1 MSKNASLNSFTGKPK
16 RSPGKIILTIALVLL
31 AVIILLAVV
40 DRLFLPAENRD
51 SGNTYGTADE
61 GLKAIYRSAQIY
73 LKETGNVKVKRY
85 TKIARFIPEKTAVV
99 CMTSS
104 MDYFSQAE
112 FEEIVRFVNKGG
124 IFVFITNDEFL
135 DFKYDSI
142 FEAFK
147 RNNAG
152 VVIME
157 GRKQQLALGSV
168 LGGNN
173 AAYMIG
179 GIDFPDGLIS
189 FDDGGDMVSMKYGE
203 GLVILSASLDELRNF
218 EMKSDR
224 SFGAKL
230 LVALKQLTEE
240 RNIDTVLFDEYY
252 AGIQSDPVPD
262 ILGYGLVIALIELAV
277 AAVVYFLSAGQRFG
291 APEKV
296 GAEEK
301 RNETE
306 HISAL
311 AKLYKRTGSGSIGY
325 KIHME
330 TLMDD
335 IADCAG
341 MSRGSDIQDIAD
353 VAAEAGIVERG
364 ELKELL
370 DLYFDADNI
379 RFTDKSLDKYIQKM
393 DKIRRERLQ

>member
-1 MSKNASLNSFTGKPK
+1 MSKNDSSNSFTGKPK
-16 RSPGKIILTIALVLL
+16 RSPGRIILTIALILL
-31 AVIILLAVV
+31 AVIILLAVA

-51 SGNTYGTADE
+51 SGNTYGTADD
-61 GLKAIYRSAQIY
+61 GLKAIYKSAQIY
-73 LKETGNVKVKRY
+73 LKETGNVNVKRY

-124 IFVFITNDEFL
+124 IFIFITDEEFL
-135 DFKYDSI
+135 DDKFDSI
-142 FEAFK
+142 FEAFR
-147 RNNAG
+147 RNKAG
-152 VVIME
+152 VIIME
-157 GRKQQLALGSV
+157 GREQLSAGSALKS
-168 LGGNN
+168 NN
-173 AAYMIG
+173 AAYMMG
-179 GIDFPDGLIS
+179 GIDFPDDFLS
-189 FDDGGDMVSMKYGE
+189 FDADGDMVSVKYGE
-203 GLVILSASLDELRNF
+203 GLVMLSASLDELRNF

-230 LVALKQLTEE
+230 LVALEQLTAE

-262 ILGYGLVIALIELAV
+262 ILGYGLVIALIELAI

-370 DLYFDADNI
+370 DVYYDADNI

>member
-1 MSKNASLNSFTGKPK
+1 MSKNVSSNSFTGKPK
-16 RSPGKIILTIALVLL
+16 RSPGRIILTVALILL
-31 AVIILLAVV
+31 AVIILLAVA

-51 SGNTYGTADE
+51 SGNTYGTADD
-61 GLKAIYRSAQIY
+61 GLKAIYKSAQIY
-73 LKETGNVKVKRY
+73 LKEKGNVNVKRY

-124 IFVFITNDEFL
+124 IFIFITDEEFL
-135 DFKYDSI
+135 DDKFDSI
-142 FEAFK
+142 FEAFR
-147 RNNAG
+147 RNKAG
-152 VVIME
+152 VIIME
-157 GRKQQLALGSV
+157 GREQLAAGSA
-168 LGGNN
+168 LKSNN
-173 AAYMIG
+173 TAYMMG
-179 GIDFPDGLIS
+179 GIDFPDDFLS
-189 FDDGGDMVSMKYGE
+189 FDADGDMVSVKYGE
-203 GLVILSASLDELRNF
+203 GLVMLSASLDELRNF

-230 LVALKQLTEE
+230 LVALEQLTAE

-262 ILGYGLVIALIELAV
+262 ILGYGLVIALIELAI

-370 DLYFDADNI
+370 DVYYDADNI
-379 RFTDKSLDKYIQKM
+379 RFTDKLLDKYIQKM

>member
-1 MSKNASLNSFTGKPK
+1 MSKNVSSNSFTGKPK
-16 RSPGKIILTIALVLL
+16 RSPGRIILTIALILL
-31 AVIILLAVV
+31 AVIILLAVA

-51 SGNTYGTADE
+51 SGNTYGTADD
-61 GLKAIYRSAQIY
+61 GLKAIYKSAQIY
-73 LKETGNVKVKRY
+73 LKETGNVNVKRY

-124 IFVFITNDEFL
+124 IFIFITDEEFM
-135 DFKYDSI
+135 DDKFDSI
-142 FEAFK
+142 FEAFR
-147 RNNAG
+147 RNKAG
-152 VVIME
+152 VIIME
-157 GRKQQLALGSV
+157 GREQLAAGSA
-168 LGGNN
+168 LKSNN
-173 AAYMIG
+173 AAYMMG
-179 GIDFPDGLIS
+179 GIDFPDDFLS
-189 FDDGGDMVSMKYGE
+189 FDADGDMVSVKYGE
-203 GLVILSASLDELRNF
+203 GLVMLSASLDELRNF

-230 LVALKQLTEE
+230 LVALKQLTAE

-262 ILGYGLVIALIELAV
+262 ILGYGLVIALIELAI

-353 VAAEAGIVERG
+353 VAAEAGIVERS

-370 DLYFDADNI
+370 DVYYDADNI
-379 RFTDKSLDKYIQKM
+379 RFTDKLLDKYIQKM

>member
-1 MSKNASLNSFTGKPK
+1 MSKNVSSNSFTGKPK
-16 RSPGKIILTIALVLL
+16 RSPGRIILTIALILL
-31 AVIILLAVV
+31 AVIILLAVA

-51 SGNTYGTADE
+51 SGNTYGTADD
-61 GLKAIYRSAQIY
+61 GLKAIYKSAQIY
-73 LKETGNVKVKRY
+73 LKETGNVNVKRY

-124 IFVFITNDEFL
+124 IFIFITDEEFL
-135 DFKYDSI
+135 DDKFDSI
-142 FEAFK
+142 FEAFR
-147 RNNAG
+147 RNKAG
-152 VVIME
+152 VIIME
-157 GRKQQLALGSV
+157 GREQLAAGSA
-168 LGGNN
+168 LKSNN
-173 AAYMIG
+173 AAYMMG
-179 GIDFPDGLIS
+179 GIDFPDDFLS
-189 FDDGGDMVSMKYGE
+189 FDADGDMVSVKYGE
-203 GLVILSASLDELRNF
+203 GLVMLSASLDELRNF

-230 LVALKQLTEE
+230 LVALKQLTAE

-262 ILGYGLVIALIELAV
+262 ILGYGLVIALIELAI

-341 MSRGSDIQDIAD
+341 MSSGSDIQDIAD

-370 DLYFDADNI
+370 DVYYDADNI

>member
-1 MSKNASLNSFTGKPK
+1 MSKNVSSNSFTGKPK
-16 RSPGKIILTIALVLL
+16 RSPGRIILTIALILL
-31 AVIILLAVV
+31 AVIILLAVA

-61 GLKAIYRSAQIY
+61 GLKAIYKSAQIY
-73 LKETGNVKVKRY
+73 LKEKGNVNVKRY

-124 IFVFITNDEFL
+124 IFIFITDEEFL
-135 DFKYDSI
+135 DDKFDSI
-142 FEAFK
+142 FEAFR
-147 RNNAG
+147 RNKAG
-152 VVIME
+152 VIIME
-157 GRKQQLALGSV
+157 GREQLAAGSA
-168 LGGNN
+168 LKSNN
-173 AAYMIG
+173 AAYMMG
-179 GIDFPDGLIS
+179 GIDFPDDFLS
-189 FDDGGDMVSMKYGE
+189 FDADGDMVSVKYGE
-203 GLVILSASLDELRNF
+203 GLVMLSASLDELRNI

-230 LVALKQLTEE
+230 LVALEQLTAE

-262 ILGYGLVIALIELAV
+262 ILGYGLVIALIELAI

-370 DLYFDADNI
+370 DVYYDADNI

>member
-1 MSKNASLNSFTGKPK
+1 MSKNVSPNSFTGKPK
-16 RSPGKIILTIALVLL
+16 RSPGRIILTIALILL
-31 AVIILLAVV
+31 AVIILLAVA

-51 SGNTYGTADE
+51 SGNTYGTADD
-61 GLKAIYRSAQIY
+61 GLKAIYKSAQIY
-73 LKETGNVKVKRY
+73 LKETGNVNVKRY

-124 IFVFITNDEFL
+124 IFIFITDEEFL
-135 DFKYDSI
+135 DDKFDSI
-142 FEAFK
+142 FEAFR
-147 RNNAG
+147 RNKAG
-152 VVIME
+152 VIIME
-157 GRKQQLALGSV
+157 GREQLAAGSA
-168 LGGNN
+168 LKSNN
-173 AAYMIG
+173 AAYMMG
-179 GIDFPDGLIS
+179 GIDFPDDFLS
-189 FDDGGDMVSMKYGE
+189 FDADGDMVSVKYGE
-203 GLVILSASLDELRNF
+203 GLVMLSASLDELRNF

-230 LVALKQLTEE
+230 LVALKQLTAE

-262 ILGYGLVIALIELAV
+262 ILGYGLVIALIELAI

-370 DLYFDADNI
+370 DVYYDADNI

>member
-1 MSKNASLNSFTGKPK
+1 MTKSDSSNSFTGKPK
-16 RSPGKIILTIALVLL
+16 RSPGRIILTIALILL
-31 AVIILLAVV
+31 AVIILLAVA

-61 GLKAIYRSAQIY
+61 GLKAIYKSAQIY
-73 LKETGNVKVKRY
+73 LKEKGNVNVKRY

-124 IFVFITNDEFL
+124 IFIFITDEEFL
-135 DFKYDSI
+135 DDKFDSI
-142 FEAFK
+142 FEAFR
-147 RNNAG
+147 RNKAG
-152 VVIME
+152 VIIME
-157 GRKQQLALGSV
+157 GREQLAAGSA
-168 LGGNN
+168 LKSNN
-173 AAYMIG
+173 AAYMMG
-179 GIDFPDGLIS
+179 GIDFPDDFLS
-189 FDDGGDMVSMKYGE
+189 FDADGDMVSVKYGE
-203 GLVILSASLDELRNF
+203 GLVMLSASLDELRNI

-230 LVALKQLTEE
+230 LVALEQLTAE

-262 ILGYGLVIALIELAV
+262 ILGYGLVIALIELAI

-341 MSRGSDIQDIAD
+341 MRRGSDIQDIAD
-353 VAAEAGIVERG
+353 VAAETGIVERG

-370 DLYFDADNI
+370 DVYYDADNI

>member
-1 MSKNASLNSFTGKPK
+1 MSKNDSSNSFTGKPK
-16 RSPGKIILTIALVLL
+16 RSPGRIILTIALILL
-31 AVIILLAVV
+31 AVIILLAVA

-51 SGNTYGTADE
+51 SGNTYGTADD
-61 GLKAIYRSAQIY
+61 GLKAIYKSAQIY
-73 LKETGNVKVKRY
+73 LKETGNVNVKRY

-124 IFVFITNDEFL
+124 IFIFITDEEFL
-135 DFKYDSI
+135 DDKFDSI
-142 FEAFK
+142 FEAFR
-147 RNNAG
+147 RNKAG
-152 VVIME
+152 VIIME
-157 GRKQQLALGSV
+157 GREQLAAGSA
-168 LGGNN
+168 LKSNN
-173 AAYMIG
+173 AAYMMG
-179 GIDFPDGLIS
+179 GIDFPDDFLS
-189 FDDGGDMVSMKYGE
+189 FDADGDMVSVKYGE
-203 GLVILSASLDELRNF
+203 GLVMLSASLDELRNF

-230 LVALKQLTEE
+230 LVALEQLTAE

-262 ILGYGLVIALIELAV
+262 ILGYGLVIALIELAI

-370 DLYFDADNI
+370 DVYYDADNI

>member
-1 MSKNASLNSFTGKPK
+1 MSKNVSSNSFTGKPK
-16 RSPGKIILTIALVLL
+16 RSPGRIILTIALILL
-31 AVIILLAVV
+31 AVIILLAVA

-51 SGNTYGTADE
+51 SGNTYGTADD
-61 GLKAIYRSAQIY
+61 GLKAIYKSAQIY
-73 LKETGNVKVKRY
+73 LKETGNVNVKRY

-124 IFVFITNDEFL
+124 IFIFITDEEFL
-135 DFKYDSI
+135 DDKFDSI
-142 FEAFK
+142 FEAFR
-147 RNNAG
+147 RNKAG
-152 VVIME
+152 VIIME
-157 GRKQQLALGSV
+157 GREQLSAGSALKS
-168 LGGNN
+168 NN
-173 AAYMIG
+173 AAYMMG
-179 GIDFPDGLIS
+179 GIDFPDDFLS
-189 FDDGGDMVSMKYGE
+189 FDADGDMVSVKYGE
-203 GLVILSASLDELRNF
+203 GLVMLSASLDELRNF

-230 LVALKQLTEE
+230 LVALEQLTAE

-262 ILGYGLVIALIELAV
+262 ILGYGLVIALIELAI

-370 DLYFDADNI
+370 DVYYDADNI

>member
-1 MSKNASLNSFTGKPK
+1 MNKNVSSNSFTGKPK
-16 RSPGKIILTIALVLL
+16 RTPGRIILTVALILL
-31 AVIILLAVV
+31 AVIILLAVA

-51 SGNTYGTADE
+51 SGNTYGTADD
-61 GLKAIYRSAQIY
+61 GLKAIFKSAQIY
-73 LKETGNVKVKRY
+73 LKEKGNVNVKRY

-124 IFVFITNDEFL
+124 IFIFITDEEFL
-135 DFKYDSI
+135 DDKFDSI
-142 FEAFK
+142 FEAFR
-147 RNNAG
+147 RNKAG
-152 VVIME
+152 VIIME
-157 GRKQQLALGSV
+157 GREQLAAGSA
-168 LGGNN
+168 LKSNN
-173 AAYMIG
+173 TAYMMG
-179 GIDFPDGLIS
+179 GIDFPDDFLS
-189 FDDGGDMVSMKYGE
+189 FDADGDMVSVKYGE
-203 GLVILSASLDELRNF
+203 GLVMLSASLDELRNF

-230 LVALKQLTEE
+230 LVALEQLTAE

-262 ILGYGLVIALIELAV
+262 ILGYGLVIALIELAI

-353 VAAEAGIVERG
+353 VAAEAGIVERC

-370 DLYFDADNI
+370 DVYYDADNI

>member
-1 MSKNASLNSFTGKPK
+1 MNKNVSSNSFTGKPK
-16 RSPGKIILTIALVLL
+16 RTPGRIILTVALILL
-31 AVIILLAVV
+31 AVIILLAVA

-51 SGNTYGTADE
+51 SGNTYGTADD
-61 GLKAIYRSAQIY
+61 GLKAIYKSAQIY
-73 LKETGNVKVKRY
+73 LKETGNVNVKRY

-124 IFVFITNDEFL
+124 IFIFITDEEFL
-135 DFKYDSI
+135 DDKFDSI
-142 FEAFK
+142 FEAFR
-147 RNNAG
+147 RNKAG
-152 VVIME
+152 VIIME
-157 GRKQQLALGSV
+157 GREQLAAGSA
-168 LGGNN
+168 LKSNN
-173 AAYMIG
+173 TAYMMG
-179 GIDFPDGLIS
+179 GIDFPDDFLS
-189 FDDGGDMVSMKYGE
+189 FDADGDMVSVKYGE
-203 GLVILSASLDELRNF
+203 GLVMLSASLDELRNF

-230 LVALKQLTEE
+230 LVALEQLTAE

-262 ILGYGLVIALIELAV
+262 ILGYGLVIALIELAI

-370 DLYFDADNI
+370 DVYYDADNI

>member
-1 MSKNASLNSFTGKPK
+1 MSKNVSSNSFTGKPK
-16 RSPGKIILTIALVLL
+16 RSPGRIILTIALILL
-31 AVIILLAVV
+31 AVIILLAVA

-51 SGNTYGTADE
+51 SGNTYGTADD
-61 GLKAIYRSAQIY
+61 GLKAIYKSAQIY
-73 LKETGNVKVKRY
+73 LKETGNVNVKRY

-124 IFVFITNDEFL
+124 IFIFITDEEFL
-135 DFKYDSI
+135 DDKFDSI
-142 FEAFK
+142 FEAFR
-147 RNNAG
+147 RNKAG
-152 VVIME
+152 VIIME
-157 GRKQQLALGSV
+157 GREQLAAGSA
-168 LGGNN
+168 LKSNN
-173 AAYMIG
+173 AAYMMG
-179 GIDFPDGLIS
+179 GIDFPDDFLS
-189 FDDGGDMVSMKYGE
+189 FDADGDMVSVKYGE
-203 GLVILSASLDELRNF
+203 GLVMLSASLDELRNF

-230 LVALKQLTEE
+230 LVALKQLTAE

-262 ILGYGLVIALIELAV
+262 ILGYGLVIALIELAI

-370 DLYFDADNI
+370 DVYYDADNI

>member
-1 MSKNASLNSFTGKPK
+1 MSKNDSSNSFTGKPK
-16 RSPGKIILTIALVLL
+16 RSPGRIILTIALILL
-31 AVIILLAVV
+31 AVILLLAVA

-51 SGNTYGTADE
+51 SGNTYGTADD
-61 GLKAIYRSAQIY
+61 GLKAIYKSAQIY
-73 LKETGNVKVKRY
+73 LKEKGNVNVKRY

-124 IFVFITNDEFL
+124 IFIFITDEEFL
-135 DFKYDSI
+135 DDKFDSI
-142 FEAFK
+142 FEAFR
-147 RNNAG
+147 RNKAG
-152 VVIME
+152 VIIME
-157 GRKQQLALGSV
+157 GREQLAAGSA
-168 LGGNN
+168 LKSNN
-173 AAYMIG
+173 AAYMMG
-179 GIDFPDGLIS
+179 GIDFPDDFLS
-189 FDDGGDMVSMKYGE
+189 FDADGDMVSVKYGE
-203 GLVILSASLDELRNF
+203 GLVMLSASLDELRNF

-230 LVALKQLTEE
+230 LVALEQLTAE

-370 DLYFDADNI
+370 DVYYDADNI
-379 RFTDKSLDKYIQKM
+379 RFTDKLLDKYIQKM

>member
-1 MSKNASLNSFTGKPK
+1 MSKNVSSNSFTGKPK
-16 RSPGKIILTIALVLL
+16 RSPGRIILTVALILL
-31 AVIILLAVV
+31 AVIILLAVA

-51 SGNTYGTADE
+51 SGNTYGTADD
-61 GLKAIYRSAQIY
+61 GLKAIYKSAQIY
-73 LKETGNVKVKRY
+73 LKETGNVNVKRY

-124 IFVFITNDEFL
+124 IFIFITDEEFL
-135 DFKYDSI
+135 DDKFDSI
-142 FEAFK
+142 FEAFR
-147 RNNAG
+147 RNKAG
-152 VVIME
+152 VIIME
-157 GRKQQLALGSV
+157 GREQLAAGSA
-168 LGGNN
+168 LKSNN
-173 AAYMIG
+173 AAYMMG
-179 GIDFPDGLIS
+179 GIDFPDDFLS
-189 FDDGGDMVSMKYGE
+189 FDADGDMVSVKYGE
-203 GLVILSASLDELRNF
+203 GLVMLSASLDELRNF

-230 LVALKQLTEE
+230 LVALEQLTAE

-262 ILGYGLVIALIELAV
+262 ILGYGLVIALIELAI

-370 DLYFDADNI
+370 DVYYDADNI
-379 RFTDKSLDKYIQKM
+379 RFTDKLLDKYIQKM

>member
-1 MSKNASLNSFTGKPK
+1 MSKNDSSNSFTGKPK
-16 RSPGKIILTIALVLL
+16 RSPGRIILTIALILL
-31 AVIILLAVV
+31 AVILLLAVA

-51 SGNTYGTADE
+51 SGNTYGTADD
-61 GLKAIYRSAQIY
+61 GLKAIYKSAQIY
-73 LKETGNVKVKRY
+73 LKEKGNVNVKRY

-124 IFVFITNDEFL
+124 IFIFITDEEFL
-135 DFKYDSI
+135 DDKFDSI
-142 FEAFK
+142 FEAFR
-147 RNNAG
+147 RNKAG
-152 VVIME
+152 VIIME
-157 GRKQQLALGSV
+157 GREQLASGSA
-168 LGGNN
+168 LKSNN
-173 AAYMIG
+173 AAYMMG
-179 GIDFPDGLIS
+179 GIDFPDDFLS
-189 FDDGGDMVSMKYGE
+189 FDADGDMVSVKYGE
-203 GLVILSASLDELRNF
+203 GLVMLSASLDELRNF

-230 LVALKQLTEE
+230 LVALEQLTAE

-370 DLYFDADNI
+370 DVYYDADNI
-379 RFTDKSLDKYIQKM
+379 RFTDKLLDKYIQKM

>member
-1 MSKNASLNSFTGKPK
+1 MTKSDSSNSFTGKPK
-16 RSPGKIILTIALVLL
+16 RSPGRIILTIALILL
-31 AVIILLAVV
+31 AVIILLAVA

-51 SGNTYGTADE
+51 SGNTYGTADD
-61 GLKAIYRSAQIY
+61 GLKAIYKSAQIY
-73 LKETGNVKVKRY
+73 LKEKGNVNVKRY

-124 IFVFITNDEFL
+124 IFIFITDEEFL
-135 DFKYDSI
+135 DDKFDSI
-142 FEAFK
+142 FEAFR
-147 RNNAG
+147 RNKAG
-152 VVIME
+152 VIIME
-157 GRKQQLALGSV
+157 GREQLAAGSA
-168 LGGNN
+168 LKSNN
-173 AAYMIG
+173 TAYMMG
-179 GIDFPDGLIS
+179 GIDFPDDFLS
-189 FDDGGDMVSMKYGE
+189 FDADGDMVSVKYGE
-203 GLVILSASLDELRNF
+203 GLVMLSASLDELRNF

-230 LVALKQLTEE
+230 LVALEQLTAE

-262 ILGYGLVIALIELAV
+262 ILGYGLVIALIELAI

-370 DLYFDADNI
+370 DVYYDADNI
-379 RFTDKSLDKYIQKM
+379 RFTDKLLDKYIQKM

>member
-1 MSKNASLNSFTGKPK
+1 MSKNVSSNSFTGKPK
-16 RSPGKIILTIALVLL
+16 RSPGRIILTIALILL
-31 AVIILLAVV
+31 AVIILLAVA

-51 SGNTYGTADE
+51 SGNTYGTADD
-61 GLKAIYRSAQIY
+61 GLKAIFKSAQIY
-73 LKETGNVKVKRY
+73 LKEKGNVNVKRY

-124 IFVFITNDEFL
+124 IFIFITDEEFL
-135 DFKYDSI
+135 DDKFDSI
-142 FEAFK
+142 FEAFR
-147 RNNAG
+147 RNKAG
-152 VVIME
+152 VIIME
-157 GRKQQLALGSV
+157 GREQLASGSA
-168 LGGNN
+168 LKSNN
-173 AAYMIG
+173 AAYMMG
-179 GIDFPDGLIS
+179 GIDFPDDFLS
-189 FDDGGDMVSMKYGE
+189 FDADGDMVSVKYGE
-203 GLVILSASLDELRNF
+203 GLVMLSASLDELRNF

-230 LVALKQLTEE
+230 LVALKQLTAE

-262 ILGYGLVIALIELAV
+262 ILGYGLVIALIELAI

-353 VAAEAGIVERG
+353 VAAEAGIVERC

-370 DLYFDADNI
+370 DVYYDADNI

>member
-1 MSKNASLNSFTGKPK
+1 MSKNVSSNSFTGKPK
-16 RSPGKIILTIALVLL
+16 RSPGRIILTIALILL
-31 AVIILLAVV
+31 AVIILLAVA

-51 SGNTYGTADE
+51 SGNTYGTADD
-61 GLKAIYRSAQIY
+61 GLKAIYKSAQIY
-73 LKETGNVKVKRY
+73 LKETGNVNVKRY

-124 IFVFITNDEFL
+124 IFIFITDEEFL
-135 DFKYDSI
+135 DDKFDSI
-142 FEAFK
+142 FEAFR
-147 RNNAG
+147 RNKAG
-152 VVIME
+152 VIIME
-157 GRKQQLALGSV
+157 GREQLAAGSA
-168 LGGNN
+168 LKSNN
-173 AAYMIG
+173 AVYMMG
-179 GIDFPDGLIS
+179 GIDFPDDFLS
-189 FDDGGDMVSMKYGE
+189 FDADGDMVSVKYGE
-203 GLVILSASLDELRNF
+203 GLVMLSASLDELRNF

-230 LVALKQLTEE
+230 LVALKQLTAE

-262 ILGYGLVIALIELAV
+262 ILGYGLVIALIELAI

-370 DLYFDADNI
+370 DVYYDADNI

>member
-1 MSKNASLNSFTGKPK
+1 MSKNDSSNSFTGKPK
-16 RSPGKIILTIALVLL
+16 RSPGRIILTIALILL
-31 AVIILLAVV
+31 AVIILLAVA

-51 SGNTYGTADE
+51 SGNTYGTADD
-61 GLKAIYRSAQIY
+61 GLKAIYKSAQIY
-73 LKETGNVKVKRY
+73 LKETGNVNVKRY

-124 IFVFITNDEFL
+124 IFIFITDEEFL
-135 DFKYDSI
+135 DDKFDSI
-142 FEAFK
+142 FEAFR
-147 RNNAG
+147 RNKAG
-152 VVIME
+152 VIIME
-157 GRKQQLALGSV
+157 GREQLAAGSA
-168 LGGNN
+168 LKSNN
-173 AAYMIG
+173 TAYMMG
-179 GIDFPDGLIS
+179 GIDFPDDFLS
-189 FDDGGDMVSMKYGE
+189 FDADGDMVSVKYGE
-203 GLVILSASLDELRNF
+203 GLVMLSASLDELRNF

-230 LVALKQLTEE
+230 LVALKQLTAE

-262 ILGYGLVIALIELAV
+262 ILGYGLVIALIELAI

-370 DLYFDADNI
+370 DVYYDADNI

>member
-1 MSKNASLNSFTGKPK
+1 
-16 RSPGKIILTIALVLL
+16 
-31 AVIILLAVV
+31 
-40 DRLFLPAENRD
+40 
-51 SGNTYGTADE
+51 
-61 GLKAIYRSAQIY
+61 
-73 LKETGNVKVKRY
+73 
-85 TKIARFIPEKTAVV
+85 
-99 CMTSS
+99 MTSS

-124 IFVFITNDEFL
+124 IFIFITDEEFL
-135 DFKYDSI
+135 DDKFDSI
-142 FEAFK
+142 FEAFR
-147 RNNAG
+147 RNKAG
-152 VVIME
+152 VIIME
-157 GRKQQLALGSV
+157 GREQLAAGSA
-168 LGGNN
+168 LKSNN
-173 AAYMIG
+173 AAYMMG
-179 GIDFPDGLIS
+179 GIDFPDDFLS
-189 FDDGGDMVSMKYGE
+189 FDADGDMVSVKYGE
-203 GLVILSASLDELRNF
+203 GLVMLSASLDELRNF

-230 LVALKQLTEE
+230 LVALEQLTAE

-262 ILGYGLVIALIELAV
+262 ILGYGLVIALIELAI

-370 DLYFDADNI
+370 DVYYDADNI
-379 RFTDKSLDKYIQKM
+379 RFTDKLLDKYIQKM